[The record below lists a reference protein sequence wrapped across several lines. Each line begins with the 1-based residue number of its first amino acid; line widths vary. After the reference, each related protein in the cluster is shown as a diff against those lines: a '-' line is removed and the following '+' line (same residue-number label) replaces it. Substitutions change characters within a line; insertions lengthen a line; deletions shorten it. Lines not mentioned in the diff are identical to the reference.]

1 MTDWLAWLLE
11 ALKEEEDREEDLDLR
26 EYVLPG
32 GAENQAGETAGPWRG
47 APAESG
53 GRGAGV
59 MEEDRA
65 EGSAG
70 QGEDEELPLLVRE
83 LSEARLAQ
91 VARQA
96 GSDPSQPWQRGS
108 PAGTGEVR
116 SESEALRWGWTPG
129 GGGAAPAGTAA
140 VDLETA
146 VRRARAA
153 VEQARGLGQAEPVVL
168 RKPEPVRQNPAP
180 LELDRIFQRDARR
193 YDGGFTLF

>member
-11 ALKEEEDREEDLDLR
+11 ALEEEEDREEDLDLG

-59 MEEDRA
+59 MEEDRT
-65 EGSAG
+65 
-70 QGEDEELPLLVRE
+70 QDGEAAVEDLPQAVRR
-83 LSEARLAQ
+83 LCEARLAQ
-91 VARQA
+91 A
-96 GSDPSQPWQRGS
+96 GSDPDQPWQWGS

-116 SESEALRWGWTPG
+116 SESEALRRGWTPG

-168 RKPEPVRQNPAP
+168 RKPEPVRQNSAP

>member
-11 ALKEEEDREEDLDLR
+11 ALEEEEDREEDLDLG

-59 MEEDRA
+59 MEEDRT
-65 EGSAG
+65 
-70 QGEDEELPLLVRE
+70 QDGEAAVEDLPQAVRR
-83 LSEARLAQ
+83 LCEARLAQ
-91 VARQA
+91 A
-96 GSDPSQPWQRGS
+96 GSDPDQPWQWGS

-116 SESEALRWGWTPG
+116 SESEALRRGWTPG

>member
-1 MTDWLAWLLE
+1 MIDWLAWLLE

-53 GRGAGV
+53 SRGAGV
-59 MEEDRA
+59 MEEDRT
-65 EGSAG
+65 
-70 QGEDEELPLLVRE
+70 QDGEAAVEDLPQAVRR
-83 LSEARLAQ
+83 LCEARLAQ
-91 VARQA
+91 A
-96 GSDPSQPWQRGS
+96 GSDPDQPWQWGS

-116 SESEALRWGWTPG
+116 SESEALRRGWTPG

-168 RKPEPVRQNPAP
+168 RKPEPVRQNSAP

>member
-11 ALKEEEDREEDLDLR
+11 ALEEEEDREEDLDLG

-59 MEEDRA
+59 MEEDRT
-65 EGSAG
+65 
-70 QGEDEELPLLVRE
+70 QDGEAAVEDLPQAVRR
-83 LSEARLAQ
+83 LCEARLAQ
-91 VARQA
+91 A
-96 GSDPSQPWQRGS
+96 GSDPDQPWQWGS

-116 SESEALRWGWTPG
+116 SESEALRRGWTPG

-168 RKPEPVRQNPAP
+168 RKPVGGQGTTPA
-180 LELDRIFQRDARR
+180 ELDRIFQRDARR

>member
-11 ALKEEEDREEDLDLR
+11 ALEEEEDREEDLDLG

-53 GRGAGV
+53 SRGAGV
-59 MEEDRA
+59 MEEDRT
-65 EGSAG
+65 
-70 QGEDEELPLLVRE
+70 QDGEAAVEDLPQAVRR
-83 LSEARLAQ
+83 LCEARLAQ
-91 VARQA
+91 A
-96 GSDPSQPWQRGS
+96 GSDPDQPWQWGS

-116 SESEALRWGWTPG
+116 SESEALRRGWTPG

-168 RKPEPVRQNPAP
+168 RKPEPVRQNSAP

>member
-1 MTDWLAWLLE
+1 MIDWLAWLLE
-11 ALKEEEDREEDLDLR
+11 ALEEEEDREEDLDLR

-59 MEEDRA
+59 MEEDRT
-65 EGSAG
+65 
-70 QGEDEELPLLVRE
+70 QDGEAAVEDLPQAVRR
-83 LSEARLAQ
+83 LCEARLAQ
-91 VARQA
+91 A
-96 GSDPSQPWQRGS
+96 GSDPDQPWQWGS

-116 SESEALRWGWTPG
+116 SESEALRRGWTPG

-168 RKPEPVRQNPAP
+168 RKPEPVRQNSAP

>member
-1 MTDWLAWLLE
+1 
-11 ALKEEEDREEDLDLR
+11 
-26 EYVLPG
+26 
-32 GAENQAGETAGPWRG
+32 
-47 APAESG
+47 
-53 GRGAGV
+53 
-59 MEEDRA
+59 MEEDWA

-91 VARQA
+91 AARQA
-96 GSDPSQPWQRGS
+96 GSDPGQSWQRGS

-116 SESEALRWGWTPG
+116 SESEALRRGWTPG

-140 VDLETA
+140 ADLETA

-168 RKPEPVRQNPAP
+168 RKPEPVRQNSAP